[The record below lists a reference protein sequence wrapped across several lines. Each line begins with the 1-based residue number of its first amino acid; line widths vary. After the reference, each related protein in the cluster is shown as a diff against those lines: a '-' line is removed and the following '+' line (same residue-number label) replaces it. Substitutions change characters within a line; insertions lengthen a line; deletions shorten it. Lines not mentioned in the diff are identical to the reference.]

1 MFGVGIHAILFC
13 TPLIRHLVVV
23 MFTAFTNPLT
33 SRCRNRSV
41 MLTFGIQTHY
51 EAIVQLNKFLHK
63 IYFIGRFFSRS
74 TPINPMNS
82 IDLNCVI
89 IAGGL
94 YHMFQCFSVDTFLVS
109 NYIVKIADIRNW
121 WDGRKVWDD
130 ICILCLH
137 VCLCSWTNST
147 HTAVQVN

>member
-94 YHMFQCFSVDTFLVS
+94 YHMFQCLCWFVFGFELHCEHCWYSELVRWPQGVRWHMYPLFACVLVLMNQLDTYCCAS
-109 NYIVKIADIRNW
+109 
-121 WDGRKVWDD
+121 
-130 ICILCLH
+130 
-137 VCLCSWTNST
+137 
-147 HTAVQVN
+147 

>member
-63 IYFIGRFFSRS
+63 IYFIGRFFFS
-74 TPINPMNS
+74 INSNKPNEFNWFE
-82 IDLNCVI
+82 LRNNCWR
-89 IAGGL
+89 
-94 YHMFQCFSVDTFLVS
+94 YHMFQCLCWFVFGFELHCEHCWYSELVRWPQGVRWHMYPLFVCVFVLMNQLDTYCCAS
-109 NYIVKIADIRNW
+109 
-121 WDGRKVWDD
+121 
-130 ICILCLH
+130 
-137 VCLCSWTNST
+137 
-147 HTAVQVN
+147 